1 MNLKENMQAIG
12 DELSS
17 EEKFFESALRTER
30 FVKRYQKPLIFS
42 VVSLIVLT
50 VGVIGYQSY
59 RAMKIESAN
68 QALNVL
74 LLNPA
79 DTQAAQTLQSD
90 NSKLYDLYQLS
101 KALKEG
107 DTKQL
112 AALEQSSNPE
122 VADFAAYE
130 SAVIANNTA
139 KLNAY
144 AKRQGALF
152 QEIALILLA
161 VDHLE
166 KGNVAAAAQK
176 LVLINEESSLYPVAQ
191 ALSHYGVK

>member
-30 FVKRYQKPLIFS
+30 FIKRYQKPLILS
-42 VVSLIVLT
+42 VVSLIILT

-59 RAMKIESAN
+59 RAMKVESAN
-68 QALNVL
+68 QALNLL

-101 KALKEG
+101 KAIKEG

-112 AALEQSSNPE
+112 VALQQSSNPE

-130 SAVIANNTA
+130 SAVITKNTVE
-139 KLNAY
+139 LDAY
-144 AKRQGALF
+144 TKRQGALF
-152 QEIALILLA
+152 QEMALILLA
-161 VDHLE
+161 VDRLE
-166 KGNVAAAAQK
+166 KGDVTTAAEK
-176 LVLINEESSLYPVAQ
+176 LALIKEESSLYPVAQ